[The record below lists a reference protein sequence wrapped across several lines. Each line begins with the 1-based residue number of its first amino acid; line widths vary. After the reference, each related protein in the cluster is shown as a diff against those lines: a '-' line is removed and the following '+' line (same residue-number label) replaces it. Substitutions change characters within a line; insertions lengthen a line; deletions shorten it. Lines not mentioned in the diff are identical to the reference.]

1 MLVQEM
7 AAETRAAHSSVGGE
21 TDLCYRGPSLLTEK
35 PLGEA
40 ECFIKEQCGLKTSF
54 ESFRNVRAVS

>member
-7 AAETRAAHSSVGGE
+7 TAETREAHRSVGGE
-21 TDLCYRGPSLLTEK
+21 TCAYKDPSTLTEK

>member
-7 AAETRAAHSSVGGE
+7 TAGTRAAQSSVGGE
-21 TDLCYRGPSLLTEK
+21 TCAYRDPSILTEK

-40 ECFIKEQCGLKTSF
+40 ECFIKQQCGLKTSF